1 SSSQEPSTVK
11 WVIGWRFPVLVLS
24 TFLTGILVDV
34 AHHIYYQS
42 LENTPV
48 QSSNQQVWAIRIGS
62 GLAFLN
68 KTCLVA
74 VMGMVATQQIWFTV
88 RRKFIT
94 LRGIDNMFKLMN
106 DPTAIFN
113 RDLLT
118 RAKTLVLLASLSWL
132 VPLIAVVT
140 PATLSVRIS
149 LETTTIPTIV
159 PTVSFG
165 NYFNWV
171 LRTTADVGPSAD
183 ISRLFS
189 ATCSSVSYLPL
200 AAPFP
205 NSSYE
210 LSYWAPTY
218 KCGNLD
224 EFLAELISPSWE
236 RWNWM
241 LDPDPSSFKE
251 AWDEEIKLQPDH
263 AYLAVIPERT
273 PNAFFIWAAG
283 TGSGSGN
290 SSNGTKI
297 VCHLYNTTYEL
308 SIRFDNGV
316 QSIIPVNISYLHPQG
331 WTYDYGPDLPGDDDE
346 TITSWITR
354 RLFSSLLSGSIIID
368 GEDESINTDP
378 EGKLNFIAD
387 SESQMPLLNSGL
399 ISCPEM
405 WNSSIFNQTWFHQ
418 PSGFGS
424 CRNQSLAKAIE
435 DLSRNFTYSL
445 MTFQQDNHVFNAIV
459 PVAMTAPHN
468 LYSYDKTTLVATYVA
483 GICVVFF
490 WIGIGYITLW
500 SNGIVSSTSFSAILL
515 TTRNTYFDSL
525 AKGYSVGSDTLPD
538 EIGNVRLKFG
548 RVNNEKLGEHA
559 AFGIDGTVTKLQK
572 G

>member
-1 SSSQEPSTVK
+1 MAPNTNNDCSTLPELASAESLPDVDLESPHLLEDDMPESPNKRPASDASDHPTITPPLPSAENAQQNGIQGESCEIPQKSSSQEPSTVK

-297 VCHLYNTTYEL
+297 
-308 SIRFDNGV
+308 
-316 QSIIPVNISYLHPQG
+316 
-331 WTYDYGPDLPGDDDE
+331 LPFVRE
-346 TITSWITR
+346 
-354 RLFSSLLSGSIIID
+354 
-368 GEDESINTDP
+368 
-378 EGKLNFIAD
+378 
-387 SESQMPLLNSGL
+387 
-399 ISCPEM
+399 
-405 WNSSIFNQTWFHQ
+405 H
-418 PSGFGS
+418 
-424 CRNQSLAKAIE
+424 
-435 DLSRNFTYSL
+435 
-445 MTFQQDNHVFNAIV
+445 NHRW
-459 PVAMTAPHN
+459 
-468 LYSYDKTTLVATYVA
+468 
-483 GICVVFF
+483 G
-490 WIGIGYITLW
+490 G
-500 SNGIVSSTSFSAILL
+500 
-515 TTRNTYFDSL
+515 
-525 AKGYSVGSDTLPD
+525 
-538 EIGNVRLKFG
+538 
-548 RVNNEKLGEHA
+548 
-559 AFGIDGTVTKLQK
+559 
-572 G
+572 